1 MNKERY
7 LFQIENGTPVMLDE
21 AAISRKRDEFRRN
34 TDYLESNYA
43 ELVKQ
48 YPNQWVAIH
57 EGSIVAVGTALK
69 SVQRKLDRKGI
80 GRSNAIIEFLDKE
93 PRILIV

>member
-7 LFQIENGTPVMLDE
+7 LFQIDNGTPVMLDE

-48 YPNQWVAIH
+48 YPNQWVAQFTKEVLWRLELH
-57 EGSIVAVGTALK
+57 LRACKGSWTGKA
-69 SVQRKLDRKGI
+69 
-80 GRSNAIIEFLDKE
+80 
-93 PRILIV
+93 